1 MTHALRLTSPG
12 DLIAVVPYILGFH
25 PSDSVVVLCVHDAHL
40 GLLQR
45 LDLPAVGHEDHV
57 ADALLPAILRERP
70 DAVLVIGYED
80 SPGQSVAVLAAVDRA
95 LRAAGIPVKDRLV
108 VHDGRWR
115 SLDCDNPSCC
125 PPGGTPVPEP
135 PDLAAI
141 AAEFVG
147 QEVAPHPDRASLAR
161 QLEPHDDALTVAALI
176 EGRDSTDRSQ
186 GESDPLPVWAV
197 VLDASDAPRPLT
209 AADAARAALSL
220 GDVQV
225 RDALVGWL
233 TPGSVDP
240 AVFAPD
246 VWRLFSGVDRAW
258 DEHDS
263 DATAVIAQNRV
274 QARLVR
280 LCAMLPDPH
289 AAPALSVL
297 GCFTWWRGNGALT
310 RAALD
315 RALRC
320 QPDYRLAQLL
330 EAMVDLAIRPRPH
343 S

>member
-1 MTHALRLTSPG
+1 MTHALRLASPG
-12 DLIAVVPYILGFH
+12 DLIAVVPYLLGFH
-25 PSDSVVVLCVHDAHL
+25 PTDSVVVLCVHDGRL

-45 LDLPAVGHEDHV
+45 LDLPTRGQEDDV
-57 ADALLPAILRERP
+57 ADALLPALVRERP

-80 SPGQSVAVLAAVDRA
+80 SPRQSVPVLAAVDRA
-95 LRAAGIPVKDRLV
+95 LRTAGIPVKDRLV

-125 PPGGTPVPEP
+125 PPGGTPVPDP
-135 PDLAAI
+135 VNLPAI

-147 QEVAPHPDRASLAR
+147 HEVAPHPDRASLAR
-161 QLEPHDDALTVAALI
+161 QLEPHDDALIVAALI
-176 EGRDSTDRSQ
+176 EGRHTTDRSQ
-186 GESDPLPVWAV
+186 GVSDPSSVWAA
-197 VLDASDAPRPLT
+197 VLDASDTALPLT
-209 AADAARAALSL
+209 ASDAASAALSL
-220 GDVQV
+220 GDVRV
-225 RDALVGWL
+225 RDALVAWL
-233 TPGSVDP
+233 TPGTIDP

-246 VWRLFSGVDRAW
+246 VQRPFSGLERPW

-263 DATAVIAQNRV
+263 DATAVVAQNRV

-280 LCAMLPDPH
+280 LCAMLPDQH
-289 AAPALSVL
+289 AAPALTVL

-320 QPDYRLAQLL
+320 QPEYRLALLL